1 MARLEPRIRQLG
13 FIAATFIGLS
23 TGRRSAPLL
32 QRSPTGGSRSTP
44 CRKRCPGHPRLRAQ
58 RARAVQL
65 GSARQRLPHERLRRR
80 CRRVDSPRC
89 AWARCES
96 SGTRWQRQRRLDL
109 AIDRPELLRG
119 PVPIDSEGSRRHC
132 PSRPE
137 YSAAS
142 GVTDSVDPSND
153 TGRPYR
159 EPLRRLIMTAVPKSS
174 HATRQRIANPARRAL
189 PAAVISLGLAS
200 CATASRDSTGPVE
213 GRPGSSWRCR
223 VIA

>member
-1 MARLEPRIRQLG
+1 MTPAPGADDHGTGTGPRGPVL
-13 FIAATFIGLS
+13 ATCRE
-23 TGRRSAPLL
+23 TVGR
-32 QRSPTGGSRSTP
+32 
-44 CRKRCPGHPRLRAQ
+44 RLRAGNGTTRTSDSVNSGSSQ
-58 RARAVQL
+58 RRSSACPPGVGLRRSCTTATARATSPPMQ
-65 GSARQRLPHERLRRR
+65 PRRFAAMGVGPM
-80 CRRVDSPRC
+80 RVVGHSMAASTPF
-89 AWARCES
+89 
-96 SGTRWQRQRRLDL
+96 GPG
-109 AIDRPELLRG
+109 DRPTRALRG
-119 PVPIDSEGSRRHC
+119 PVSIDSEGSRRHC

-159 EPLRRLIMTAVPKSS
+159 EPLRRLIMTALPKSS